1 MAARDLQMIL
11 GVKSHTTSKFS
22 SVSSKELEMGYVQLI
37 VGEVIAQMGFSKTKN
52 IYAVAGQELAHLIN
66 FVTQAADV

>member
-1 MAARDLQMIL
+1 
-11 GVKSHTTSKFS
+11 
-22 SVSSKELEMGYVQLI
+22 MGYVQLI

-66 FVTQAADV
+66 FVMQAADV